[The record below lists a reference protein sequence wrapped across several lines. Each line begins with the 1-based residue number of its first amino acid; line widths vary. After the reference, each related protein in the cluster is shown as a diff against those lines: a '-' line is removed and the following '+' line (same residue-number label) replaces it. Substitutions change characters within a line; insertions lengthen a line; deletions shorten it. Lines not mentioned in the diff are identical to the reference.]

1 MHWEELL
8 KLLWH
13 VAEYTSDIH
22 YSYLLICNY

>member
-13 VAEYTSDIH
+13 YAEYISNIH
-22 YSYLLICNY
+22 YSYQLIRNY